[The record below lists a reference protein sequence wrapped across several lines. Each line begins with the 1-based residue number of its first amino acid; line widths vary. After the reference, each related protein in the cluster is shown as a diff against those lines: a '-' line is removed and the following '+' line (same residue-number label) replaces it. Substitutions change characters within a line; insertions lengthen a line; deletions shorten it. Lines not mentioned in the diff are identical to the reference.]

1 MFYFW
6 FFFVIFDIVFDN
18 MFEGLFWKLV
28 VDICDGEIKCLLML
42 EDFFDEIN
50 VDWVMDDNLVLF
62 VVFVVVEFWIFFMEN
77 DVFIEFKIFEKRV
90 VVLIKFE

>member
-1 MFYFW
+1 
-6 FFFVIFDIVFDN
+6 